1 MSRYTVHT
9 SSIKALGKTR
19 SDLDLLAGA
28 LLTAR
33 IGLTGQVILHHRHA
47 VALPFPDGSFDLVWT
62 QNSGMQIADKG
73 RLYHGFFRANGT
85 FGGTLFAQGLPRPLS
100 QGSDGLG
107 YPVLRRRSRKSV

>member
-9 SSIKALGKTR
+9 SSRKGLGKTR

-33 IGLTGQVILHHRHA
+33 RGLTGQVVLHHGHA
-47 VALPFPDGSFDLVWT
+47 LALPFPDGSFDLVWT

-85 FGGTLFAQGLPRPLS
+85 FGVLFLPKAYRDL
-100 QGSDGLG
+100 L
-107 YPVLRRRSRKSV
+107 LRARTG

>member
-33 IGLTGQVILHHRHA
+33 MGLTGQVILHHGHA
-47 VALPFPDGSFDLVWT
+47 LDLPFPDGSFDLVWM
-62 QNSGMQIADKG
+62 QNSGMQRADKG
-73 RLYHGFFRANGT
+73 RL
-85 FGGTLFAQGLPRPLS
+85 
-100 QGSDGLG
+100 
-107 YPVLRRRSRKSV
+107 

>member
-9 SSIKALGKTR
+9 SSIQALGKTR

-47 VALPFPDGSFDLVWT
+47 LALPFPD
-62 QNSGMQIADKG
+62 
-73 RLYHGFFRANGT
+73 GT
-85 FGGTLFAQGLPRPLS
+85 FGGTLFAQVLPRPLS
-100 QGSDGLG
+100 QRSDGLG
-107 YPVLRRRSRKSV
+107 HLVLLRRSRKRV